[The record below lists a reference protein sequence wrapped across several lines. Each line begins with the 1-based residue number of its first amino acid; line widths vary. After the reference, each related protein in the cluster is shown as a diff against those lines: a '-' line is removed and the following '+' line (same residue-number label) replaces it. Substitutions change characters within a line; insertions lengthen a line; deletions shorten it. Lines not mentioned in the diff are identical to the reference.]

1 MRSAASLREAQKIM
15 TEEQFLIRD
24 RAYGVWHRPRS
35 INRFLGHRRA
45 KSLTMAD
52 LDSVLFVEYG
62 YSGKLPLALIEVAQD
77 IGQEKPTGVIRELAR
92 MANLPAYVS
101 LYTPAARANP
111 ASPAWHDIDGFR
123 VKRVWP
129 QPEADWR
136 TLSPAEWANA
146 LVQIRDWQLRRFSS
160 IPAANDET
168 Y

>member
-1 MRSAASLREAQKIM
+1 MQ
-15 TEEQFLIRD
+15 EEQFLIRD

-35 INRFLGHRRA
+35 ISRFLGRREA
-45 KSLTMAD
+45 QSMTMAD

-62 YSGKLPLALIEVAQD
+62 YDNKLPLALVEVARD

-92 MANLPAYVS
+92 IANLPAFVS
-101 LYTPAARANP
+101 LYTPSPRANP

-129 QPEADWR
+129 RPEPRWR
-136 TLSPAEWANA
+136 SLTPSEWADA
-146 LVQIRDWQLRRFSS
+146 LVQIRDWQLRRFLSKT
-160 IPAANDET
+160 AANDGV